1 MYRKNNCKVSAF
13 ITNFSIFPLLLS
25 MGTLIF
31 AKAKIGFGMTVRYL
45 RVRRILKNTD
55 YG

>member
-1 MYRKNNCKVSAF
+1 MYREYDCKVSAF

-25 MGTLIF
+25 TGTLIF
-31 AKAKIGFGMTVRYL
+31 AEAKIGFGMTVRYL
-45 RVRRILKNTD
+45 RVRRVLKNAG